1 MVIFK
6 YSYNKRG
13 AVGEWRDFASSG
25 GCSVAPIAVERE
37 MVRGA
42 GEKYGKVDFLNKKY
56 ITFKPLRTLESWK
69 KFNTHTQNAEPL
81 EIRADFSFSR
91 PSAKGAYCAYVTEGE
106 RRR

>member
-37 MVRGA
+37 KVRGA
-42 GEKYGKVDFLNKKY
+42 GEKYGKVDFLNKNAHNFQAFTDFGK
-56 ITFKPLRTLESWK
+56 LE
-69 KFNTHTQNAEPL
+69 KFNTHTTNAEPL